1 MAFIPTV
8 DRVAQPTLN
17 YVWDPGTMAWVVETQ
32 PGGSGGG
39 GTSSTFGAAF
49 PATGTAAGAKDAG
62 GNMAAL
68 NLDASGFL
76 KVNVAAGGAGG
87 GAVTV
92 ADGADVAEGATADV
106 KVVGDT

>member
-39 GTSSTFGAAF
+39 GASSTFGAAF

-62 GNMAAL
+62 GKMAAPHL
-68 NLDASGFL
+68 CASRFL
-76 KVNVAAGGAGG
+76 EVNVAGG
-87 GAVTV
+87 G
-92 ADGADVAEGATADV
+92 GG
-106 KVVGDT
+106 GGGRPRRPGCGRMS